1 MYGAPAT
8 VYCDSVTLIFAFIII
23 IIIIIIII
31 QRTGRDPSVSISG
44 ILNSGFVAGLLG

>member
-1 MYGAPAT
+1 LYGAPAT
-8 VYCDSVTLIFAFIII
+8 VYCDSVTLIFAF